1 MFEFTWDFSV
11 GLDSLSIDGNE
22 MEFNYFISMESLPKN
37 NLWFR
42 WDINSYAQITN
53 DRELTGSHR
62 NKESEESHSEV
73 QPGIKLRHFAAVVTS

>member
-37 NLWFR
+37 NL
-42 WDINSYAQITN
+42 
-53 DRELTGSHR
+53 
-62 NKESEESHSEV
+62 
-73 QPGIKLRHFAAVVTS
+73 